1 MAKVLARPFEPTS
14 LPEDK
19 KSQPVRYFAAV
30 GVVAVVLQAYVL
42 TEWLVHGPTR
52 TPNGPTPVPHSLDV
66 SVVIVQGLCVGG
78 LAAFFYFAVV
88 RPLRRDHRLH
98 WDGYLFFG
106 FCLMAWGD
114 PGGNMFRVWFTYPT
128 NFVQFG
134 SWLNYMPFV
143 RLPHAGRFPE
153 PLVSTYTGYVW
164 YNFIGV
170 LLGCKVMQKS
180 RDRWG
185 LGRSGQLW
193 CGFLFLVCLD
203 LIMEEICLRL
213 NWYQYH
219 ETIGP
224 VLDRGKP
231 YMLPVIEGFLWGGLM
246 FAVAVVRYIRDDK
259 GQSLV
264 ERGLDQLQI
273 STRRKN
279 WVRLLA
285 LAGFVNICILG
296 YALAGSFVAL
306 AGTPYWPQAQKSYLD
321 DGFCG
326 PGTDTACPSNNV
338 PVPLNSHSIYID
350 PSGRPVYPPGNT
362 FGAPG
367 K

>member
-219 ETIGP
+219 ETIGRA
-224 VLDRGKP
+224 L
-231 YMLPVIEGFLWGGLM
+231 Y
-246 FAVAVVRYIRDDK
+246 
-259 GQSLV
+259 
-264 ERGLDQLQI
+264 
-273 STRRKN
+273 TRRQGTVTGRARPRSAPNLDASKELGSTSGVGRIRKYLYS
-279 WVRLLA
+279 WLCASRQFRRPGWHTVLA
-285 LAGFVNICILG
+285 TSSEVI
-296 YALAGSFVAL
+296 S
-306 AGTPYWPQAQKSYLD
+306 
-321 DGFCG
+321 
-326 PGTDTACPSNNV
+326 
-338 PVPLNSHSIYID
+338 
-350 PSGRPVYPPGNT
+350 
-362 FGAPG
+362 
-367 K
+367 